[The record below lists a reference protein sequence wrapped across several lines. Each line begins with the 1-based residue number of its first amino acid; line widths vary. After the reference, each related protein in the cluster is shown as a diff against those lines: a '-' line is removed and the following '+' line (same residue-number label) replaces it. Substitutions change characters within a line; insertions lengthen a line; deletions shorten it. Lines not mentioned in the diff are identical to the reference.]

1 MAGLALQI
9 IMVITGVLLMIVSV
23 VSLAKRR
30 MTETFCL
37 VWALIAVLVIL
48 AGILLRPVGWTN
60 YMSWTGL
67 ILLILLAGCGVFCI
81 YFISSKVSEN
91 TRKTTEL
98 ATQLSILVMENEALK
113 KQVEELE
120 KNIK

>member
-9 IMVITGVLLMIVSV
+9 IMIVTGAFLLSVSV
-23 VSLAKRR
+23 VSLAKRK

-67 ILLILLAGCGVFCI
+67 IILIMLVGCGLFCI
-81 YFISSKVSEN
+81 YFISSKLSEVS
-91 TRKTTEL
+91 RRTTEL
-98 ATQLSILVMENEALK
+98 ATQLSILVAEK
-113 KQVEELE
+113 EELE
-120 KNIK
+120 KKIKELEADK